1 MEARV
6 HPQNSISG
14 RPGWITTED
23 FGLGMI
29 TNWGAHHI
37 DIMQWAIG
45 QETGGPLTVE
55 GKAEF
60 RPLPQLARKHNKQ
73 EGPDCSGRTFGKEP

>member
-1 MEARV
+1 MEGHCHSQSSFDA
-6 HPQNSISG
+6 

-37 DIMQWAIG
+37 DIAH
-45 QETGGPLTVE
+45 
-55 GKAEF
+55 
-60 RPLPQLARKHNKQ
+60 LALFS
-73 EGPDCSGRTFGKEP
+73 PSAAFYP